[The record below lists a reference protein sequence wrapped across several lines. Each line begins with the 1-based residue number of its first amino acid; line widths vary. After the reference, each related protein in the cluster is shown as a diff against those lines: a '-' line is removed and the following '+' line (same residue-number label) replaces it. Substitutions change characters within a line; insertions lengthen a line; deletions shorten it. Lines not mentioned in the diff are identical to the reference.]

1 MLELSRN
8 FIIENGGFLASLRKK
23 SYQYLHQII
32 KKNRALKWQT
42 LNLSKLD
49 RTITHAHPHLD
60 EYFADLL
67 IRGALP
73 EKKMNIDFMEI
84 AIQSEKNDSTCKA
97 YFPNGIVTGI
107 GADVTGGGSALKLYD
122 EHQIDG
128 GRLEDSC
135 SELVAKDLFKRTP
148 WSINRILKEVNELD
162 ANGGAHTQHIS
173 NIIKAGHHV
182 RFLHKKS
189 ENDFQNIQGWLTP
202 IWKKTLMDISITAV
216 IYCLENKINLSEYT
230 SENKAWLES
239 TLNHYQ
245 ENTPFKSDSNFKKTI
260 DRLRNTFF
268 NQKVVFKQ
276 AKLPISK
283 RSDQLLVLGKVCHAL
298 FQCWG
303 EDIAR
308 IIMLHYWEILYQTQA
323 VFNNVTDELNTL
335 KVSGNTILHSV
346 YGTIEKQVFLLPKIK
361 AQHNER
367 VSIPQNF
374 HHNLWTIEV
383 SQTPRLIMG
392 NRPLINFLNK
402 NNAGFGIIFFNDTF
416 NCTKALFKGTSFP
429 HNKWRKLVQI
439 LCKKE
444 PECWYD
450 TSETASFLVNGN
462 RSHAYVPLS
471 QMELK
476 DLTEII
482 RIL

>member
-1 MLELSRN
+1 MLELSQN
-8 FIIENGGFLASLRKK
+8 FVNQNGGLLASLRRK
-23 SYQYLHQII
+23 SYSYLNQII
-32 KKNRALKWQT
+32 IKNNALKWQN

-67 IRGALP
+67 IRSALP
-73 EKKMNIDFMEI
+73 ERKTMIDFMEI
-84 AIQSEKNDSTCKA
+84 AVQSKNDDSTCKA

-107 GADVTGGGSALKLYD
+107 GTDVSGGANALKLYD
-122 EHQIDG
+122 EHQIHG

-135 SELVAKDLFKRTP
+135 SELVAKDLFRRIP
-148 WSINRILKEVNELD
+148 WAMNRILKEVNELD

-173 NIIKAGHHV
+173 NIIKAGHNV

-189 ENDFQNIQGWLTP
+189 QNYYRHIQGWLNPT
-202 IWKKTLMDISITAV
+202 WKKTLMDVSITAV
-216 IYCLENKINLSEYT
+216 IYCLENKINLSEYST
-230 SENKAWLES
+230 QNKDWLQS

-245 ENTPFKSDSNFKKTI
+245 ENTPFKMDVNFKKTI
-260 DRLRNTFF
+260 ERLRNTYF

-276 AKLPISK
+276 AKLPVSK

-303 EDIAR
+303 EEVAR
-308 IIMLHYWEILYQTQA
+308 IIMLHYWEIIYQTQA
-323 VFNNVTDELNTL
+323 VFDNVTDELDQL
-335 KVSGNTILHSV
+335 KTFNNLTIYSQ
-346 YGTIEKQVFLLPKIK
+346 YGTIEKQLFNLPNIR
-361 AQHNER
+361 AINNTR
-367 VSIPQNF
+367 ISIPSNF
-374 HHNLWTIEV
+374 HHNLWVLEV
-383 SQTPRLIMG
+383 ESTPRLIMG
-392 NRPLINFLNK
+392 NRPLINFLNI
-402 NNAGFGIIFFNDTF
+402 NNKGFGIIFFNDTF

-439 LCKKE
+439 LCKRE

-450 TSETASFLVNGN
+450 TSEKASFLINGN

-471 QMELK
+471 QLELK
-476 DLTEII
+476 DITQII
-482 RIL
+482 RTL